1 MAQSEVLERGDLH
14 FLYTPRVRP
23 ETALP
28 FRIEGVPLRPGE
40 VQRLYVVLR
49 PEGRALYRR
58 LLVGRKRMP
67 DAARR
72 QRFWAE
78 IERVEPSAAAVLGDL
93 RRFEYET
100 KTRGRR
106 VQPAARTAGDGVY
119 AMLRHGSHSHLL
131 YRLVDPAEPGEVQR
145 ALGIQAGGSYIAAA
159 FNPEAPAKLGRRRP
173 EVPPLPRR
181 LREKFGGRKFAPLDA
196 ELLDVRGL
204 EVVLIGATGAAEA
217 ALEAG
222 AWN

>member
-1 MAQSEVLERGDLH
+1 MAQLEVLERGDLH
-14 FLYTPRVRP
+14 FLYTARVRP

-28 FRIEGVPLRPGE
+28 FRIESPPLRPRE

-49 PEGRALYRR
+49 PEGRRLYRR

-78 IERVEPSAAAVLGDL
+78 IERVESNAAAVLGDL
-93 RRFEYET
+93 RRFEYDT

-106 VQPAARTAGDGVY
+106 MQPAARAAGEGVY

-131 YRLVDPAEPGEVQR
+131 YRLVDPAEPGDVQR
-145 ALGIQAGGSYIAAA
+145 ALGISARGSYIAAA
-159 FNPEAPAKLGRRRP
+159 FNPEAPAKLGRRP
-173 EVPPLPRR
+173 ADVDPLPQR
-181 LREKFGGRKFAPLDA
+181 LREKFGSRKFAPLDA

-204 EVVLIGATGAAEA
+204 EVVLIGALGAAEA
-217 ALEAG
+217 GLEAG
-222 AWN
+222 AWS

>member
-1 MAQSEVLERGDLH
+1 VAQLEVLERGDLH

-28 FRIEGVPLRPGE
+28 FRIESPPLRPRE

-49 PEGRALYRR
+49 PEGRRLYRR

-78 IERVEPSAAAVLGDL
+78 IERVESNAAAVLGDL
-93 RRFEYET
+93 HRFEYDT

-106 VQPAARTAGDGVY
+106 VQPAARAAGEGVY

-131 YRLVDPAEPGEVQR
+131 YRLVDPAEPGDVQR
-145 ALGIQAGGSYIAAA
+145 ALGISARGSYIAAA
-159 FNPEAPAKLGRRRP
+159 FNPEAPAKLGRRP
-173 EVPPLPRR
+173 ADVDPLPQR
-181 LREKFGGRKFAPLDA
+181 LREKFGSRKFAPLDA

-204 EVVLIGATGAAEA
+204 EVVLIGALGAAEA
-217 ALEAG
+217 GLEAG
-222 AWN
+222 AWS